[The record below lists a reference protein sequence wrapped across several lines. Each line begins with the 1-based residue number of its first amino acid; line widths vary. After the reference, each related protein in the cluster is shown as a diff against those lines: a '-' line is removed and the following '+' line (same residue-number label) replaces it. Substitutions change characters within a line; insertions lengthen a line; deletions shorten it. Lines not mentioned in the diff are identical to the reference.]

1 MRRTGCPGRACVNA
15 AAAANGPYQARHAGR
30 RPSPMTNTDRALPAA
45 LDELAVLGTGQD
57 REQIAALRA
66 RLDAARLR
74 VLVAGE
80 AKRGKSTLINALLGR
95 AVLPAGVTPLT
106 AVATTVRYGDDPHAE
121 VRFADGHEE
130 KQPLTA
136 LPDLVTERGNPGNRR
151 HVAAV
156 TVYLDAPVLAGGV
169 ELVDTPGTGSV
180 FAWDTAAA
188 HEALETMDAAVFVL
202 TADPPVSA
210 AERDL
215 YAKITG
221 LAVATFTVLN
231 KADHLDAAGLTEAA
245 EFTRQVLAQA
255 ARSSGAPGAPDA
267 PGRIYP
273 VSALAEL
280 AGGDTGF
287 AAFAVDF
294 TAYLASSRVADLQAA
309 AVLRA
314 RRIARS
320 LLDEVALT
328 RRAAQLAAGD
338 AADRVTRFGE
348 RLAEVAIRGQD
359 EVAVA
364 GAESARLL
372 EDLNGAAEAD
382 GPRLGRDITRQLREA
397 FGGELRTAAAGEIER
412 KGRERLVALTVGAA
426 SAWRAR
432 RRDII
437 EQALARIDARLA
449 ADLTAALGELRDSA
463 AELLGLELLV
473 TEPGGRLA
481 ENRRFFYTTAGEPGQ
496 TELLAGAIR
505 RRLPG
510 ELGRRRAREHLL
522 REAPDLVAS
531 QIGRARADLQ
541 YRLSEA
547 TRALAGTVERRCAEA
562 TGRMRAALCAAAELR
577 GASVADA
584 AEKERDLSE
593 REVAIRHVLALLNEV
608 AEHAGGAWR

>member
-1 MRRTGCPGRACVNA
+1 
-15 AAAANGPYQARHAGR
+15 
-30 RPSPMTNTDRALPAA
+30 MTNTDGALSAA
-45 LDELAVLGTGQD
+45 LDELAVLGTDQD
-57 REQIAALRA
+57 REQIASLRD

-106 AVATTVRYGDDPHAE
+106 TVATTVRYGDDPHAE
-121 VRFADGHEE
+121 VRFSDGHEE

-156 TVYLDAPVLAGGV
+156 TVYLDAPVLADGV

-180 FAWDTAAA
+180 FAWDTVAA

-215 YAKITG
+215 YAKVSG
-221 LAVATFTVLN
+221 LSVATFTVLN
-231 KADHLDAAGLTEAA
+231 KADHLDAAGLSEAV
-245 EFTRQVLAQA
+245 EFTRQVLAHA
-255 ARSSGAPGAPDA
+255 SSGAPN
-267 PGRIYP
+267 RIYP
-273 VSALAEL
+273 VSARAALD
-280 AGGDTGF
+280 GGDPGF
-287 AAFAVDF
+287 AAFAADF
-294 TAYLASSRVADLQAA
+294 TEYLASRRESDLRAS
-309 AVLRA
+309 AVMRA

-338 AADRVTRFGE
+338 AADQVARFGE

-359 EVAVA
+359 AVAVVN
-364 GAESARLL
+364 AESARLL
-372 EDLNGAAEAD
+372 KDLNAAAEAD
-382 GPRLGRDITRQLREA
+382 GPRLGRDITRQVEEILD
-397 FGGELRTAAAGEIER
+397 GELRTATADEIER
-412 KGRERLVALTVGAA
+412 QGRERLVALTIQAA
-426 SAWRAR
+426 DAWRAR
-432 RRDII
+432 RREII
-437 EQALARIDARLA
+437 EKGLARTDARLA
-449 ADLTAALGELRDSA
+449 ADLTAELKELRDSA
-463 AELLGLELLV
+463 SELLGLNLAV
-473 TEPGGRLA
+473 PEPGGRLA
-481 ENRRFFYTTAGEPGQ
+481 EDRRFFYTTADDSGQ

-505 RRLPG
+505 RKLPG

-522 REAPDLVAS
+522 HEARDLVAR
-531 QIGRARADLQ
+531 QIGRARGDLQ

-547 TRALAGTVERRCAEA
+547 TRALASSVERRYAEA
-562 TGRMRAALCAAAELR
+562 TGRMRTAMHAAEELR

-584 AEKERDLSE
+584 AEIERDLSQ
-593 REVAIRHVLALLNEV
+593 RELATRHALALLDE
-608 AEHAGGAWR
+608 AGDGSERPAS

>member
-1 MRRTGCPGRACVNA
+1 
-15 AAAANGPYQARHAGR
+15 
-30 RPSPMTNTDRALPAA
+30 MTNTDGALSAA
-45 LDELAVLGTGQD
+45 LDQLAVLGTDQD

-215 YAKITG
+215 YATITG
-221 LAVATFTVLN
+221 LSVATFTVLN

-245 EFTRQVLAQA
+245 EFTRQVLAAA
-255 ARSSGAPGAPDA
+255 ARSSGTSDA

-273 VSALAEL
+273 VSARAEL
-280 AGGDTGF
+280 AGGDPGF
-287 AAFAVDF
+287 AAFAADF

-320 LLDEVALT
+320 LLDEVTLT
-328 RRAAQLAAGD
+328 KRAAQLAAGD
-338 AADRVTRFGE
+338 AAARVTRFGE

-359 EVAVA
+359 AVAVT
-364 GAESARLL
+364 GVESARLL
-372 EDLNGAAEAD
+372 EDLNDAAEAD
-382 GPRLGRDITRQLREA
+382 GLRLGRDIGRQLEEA
-397 FGGELRTAAAGEIER
+397 LGGQLRAAAAAEIER
-412 KGRERLVALTVGAA
+412 RGRERLVTLTIAAA

-432 RRDII
+432 RLDII
-437 EQALARIDARLA
+437 EQGLARTDARLA
-449 ADLTAALGELRDSA
+449 ADLTAALGELRGSA

-473 TEPGGRLA
+473 PEPGGRLA
-481 ENRRFFYTTAGEPGQ
+481 ENRRFFYTTADEPGQ
-496 TELLAGAIR
+496 TELLAGLVR
-505 RRLPG
+505 PRLPG

-522 REAPDLVAS
+522 RAAPDLVAS
-531 QIGRARADLQ
+531 QIGRARGDLQ

-547 TRALAGTVERRCAEA
+547 TRALASSVELRYAEA
-562 TGRMRAALCAAAELR
+562 TARIQTAMRAAEELR
-577 GASVADA
+577 GASVAEA
-584 AEKERDLSE
+584 EEKERDLAG
-593 REVAIRHVLALLNEV
+593 REVAIRHALALLNEV

>member
-1 MRRTGCPGRACVNA
+1 
-15 AAAANGPYQARHAGR
+15 
-30 RPSPMTNTDRALPAA
+30 MTNTDGALPAA
-45 LDELAVLGTGQD
+45 LDELAVLGTDQD

-215 YAKITG
+215 YVKITG

-280 AGGDTGF
+280 VGGDTGF
-287 AAFAVDF
+287 AAFAADF

-348 RLAEVAIRGQD
+348 QLAEVAIRGQD

-437 EQALARIDARLA
+437 EQGLARTDARLA

-481 ENRRFFYTTAGEPGQ
+481 ENRRFFYTTADEPGQ

-505 RRLPG
+505 RRLSG